1 MTAIKLTEQYSVNS
15 LRRDVRDALAL
26 AGEQCIL
33 LQMYHPE
40 VDTEQPRCPVC
51 TDDVYSG
58 GEGDCNLCYGTSV
71 EGGIKEARRVYG
83 LFTDTVAAEVY
94 NRQGMWP
101 NDVREIQTEALPLLL
116 ERDVVIRVTDWD
128 DNNRAT
134 AVEGFYNVAAVKRT
148 SLRTGTRSGQQGWD
162 VVGQR
167 AAITKMNQTMPITQF
182 PVIGVDF
189 DEPVLAP
196 NGYPVGFHN
205 PPITNPGH

>member
-1 MTAIKLTEQYSVNS
+1 MTAIKLTENYSINS

-26 AGEQCIL
+26 AGEHCIL

-51 TDDVYSG
+51 HDDVYSG
-58 GEGDCNLCYGTSV
+58 GEGDCNICFNTTV

-83 LFTDTVAAEVY
+83 LFTDHIAAEVY
-94 NRQGMWP
+94 NKQGMWP
-101 NDVREIQTEALPLLL
+101 NDVREIQTEAFPLLL
-116 ERDVVIRVTDWD
+116 ERDAVIRIIDWD
-128 DNNRAT
+128 ANNRPLS
-134 AVEGFYNVAAVKRT
+134 VEGFYNIAAVNRT
-148 SLRTGTRSGQQGWD
+148 SLRTGTRSGQQRWD

-189 DEPVLAP
+189 DEPILAP
-196 NGYPVGFHN
+196 AGYPVGFHN